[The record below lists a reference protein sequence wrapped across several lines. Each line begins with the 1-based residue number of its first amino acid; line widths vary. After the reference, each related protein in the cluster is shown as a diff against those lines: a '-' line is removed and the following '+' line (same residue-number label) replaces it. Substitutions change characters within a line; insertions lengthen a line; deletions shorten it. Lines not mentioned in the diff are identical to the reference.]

1 MIDLQNT
8 TDMSTHTQMVSLES
22 NAQSVF
28 WTIQD
33 ITESQSLIQGTT
45 NFELSS
51 SGSPYIMYH
60 QADLKLK
67 TYTGFTPVE
76 SEIVLTANDVM
87 YLSSINGLSGE
98 QYLAYYSPG
107 LNTIYLNELTEQ
119 GWNEQVV
126 ATNAN
131 VS

>member
-1 MIDLQNT
+1 
-8 TDMSTHTQMVSLES
+8 
-22 NAQSVF
+22 
-28 WTIQD
+28 
-33 ITESQSLIQGTT
+33 
-45 NFELSS
+45 
-51 SGSPYIMYH
+51 
-60 QADLKLK
+60 
-67 TYTGFTPVE
+67 
-76 SEIVLTANDVM
+76 M

-131 VS
+131 VSSPISLLVE